1 VGTIQDDIKELTT
14 EVVKARRDQVL
25 DTLHAVQADFK
36 TLTLELMVREFK
48 EKAPSARYLELST
61 NSNYENGT
69 FWELD
74 DVLNEAGAAIFEQDS
89 EELEDL
95 ADMFN
100 TDYAGDYTDF
110 FAINEREYFFDLSTR
125 ETIESVPVP
134 AASI

>member
-1 VGTIQDDIKELTT
+1 MGTIQDDIKELTT